1 VIVHLVWGFLRLF
14 LLISDPANSEVIFAV
29 ESEIGISGFE
39 LSAQDSVL
47 CLSEHF
53 QNVIIKLKASTELY
67 CDCYEHPLIVS
78 EAWLSLPRIVA
89 ALPRYHVSRKSELR
103 ITSLNGFNTLEQIRS
118 VVIPVHATS
127 RPEEALFLRNNMEN
141 PQSKRSPS

>member
-29 ESEIGISGFE
+29 ESEIRISGFE

-47 CLSEHF
+47 RLSEHF
-53 QNVIIKLKASTELY
+53 QNVITKLKVSAELY

-78 EAWLSLPRIVA
+78 EACAFAP
-89 ALPRYHVSRKSELR
+89 
-103 ITSLNGFNTLEQIRS
+103 
-118 VVIPVHATS
+118 
-127 RPEEALFLRNNMEN
+127 
-141 PQSKRSPS
+141 